1 MKIIYTNE
9 NNFLV
14 NNIKNIIEAQGIEV
28 FVKNEFAQ
36 GAVGEIPAF
45 EAWPELWV
53 VNDSDFD
60 RAMEAVNSQQKTK
73 DNSEW
78 QCESCT
84 EINDASFELC
94 WKCQHEKTT

>member
-28 FVKNEFAQ
+28 FVKNEYAQ

-60 RAMEAVNSQQKTK
+60 RAMEAVNSQQKNK

-78 QCESCT
+78 RCKICT
-84 EINDASFELC
+84 EVNDASFELC